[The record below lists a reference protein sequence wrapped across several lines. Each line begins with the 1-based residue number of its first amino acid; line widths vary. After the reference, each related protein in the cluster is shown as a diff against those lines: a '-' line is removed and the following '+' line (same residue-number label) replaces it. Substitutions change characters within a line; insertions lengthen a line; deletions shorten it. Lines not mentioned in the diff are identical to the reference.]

1 MPSRRAYPL
10 TWAIWGGRP
19 HNRLVASLWARNP
32 WLDSYLELDPAG
44 LRLRRRDRDAPGARS
59 LQAQY
64 RHWVEQFPGD
74 QVWMQVGAFVERLQW
89 PPRRLG
95 KAGARGTNGLRRMG
109 STRRGAL
116 EGFPLRQLQRRRAA
130 LLAAGGQVLF
140 VGQCAGDGTGLRR
153 RLPATRWVRRAP
165 GGAKPQPRV

>member
-1 MPSRRAYPL
+1 M
-10 TWAIWGGRP
+10 
-19 HNRLVASLWARNP
+19 ASLWARNP

-44 LRLRRRDRDAPGARS
+44 LRLRRRDRDAPG
-59 LQAQY
+59 
-64 RHWVEQFPGD
+64 D

-89 PPRRLG
+89 PPRRLS